1 MLPVKLLPQFI
12 RLRNLR
18 EVPKCFCYALPLLA
32 TIVPCSLAQSVP
44 PPPLGMQADAAFADS
59 FRSNHVTNVFAT
71 TQKTSCYTPEV
82 PYAGN
87 LGPTNGYTG
96 ETACNG
102 RANTGENQ
110 GPYPTQNVVNQPQ
123 LVNNHSESD
132 LRVDPTDPNHLIG
145 QTKWFVSAEG
155 YNEGYNHLQGFYES
169 FDGGKTWSVQGHV
182 PGYEGFTDN
191 TDPVGAFDGFGNYH
205 ALLLPYQFSYDKFG
219 FQVFANGSSLPNPAL
234 PGEAIS
240 SAVRPHGAI
249 SAIDWNFTHNGSLDY
264 LMTAPNA
271 HSNDP
276 DKQWITVDLNPASPH
291 YNRIYAMWTLFV
303 FNPSNVFVSF
313 SDANADGSHTDWSTP
328 TVLPTINGHPWDS
341 YMLPHVTPDGTVYT
355 TETNNPAQQGF
366 QFADLYVI
374 SSRDGGLTWQT
385 PLLVHHDIFV
395 PTYQNTT
402 FREGI
407 VNTFAVGHHLINGRY
422 PLYVSWEDGSSGV
435 SNLYLTTSLDGGVT
449 WPTPIV
455 VNDNT
460 NPVDELQPNLNV
472 ADNGVTD
479 TVSVAFYDRRLPCPA
494 AGTAEAFSAGIA
506 LDPGTSASPG
516 TPYGRSNFCVN
527 TAIQFYNATLQPI
540 GRNIRLSA
548 HTWDPQ
554 LNAPHPHCICSSET
568 FIGDYFGNTS
578 GGSNEY
584 TTSVSTFDDGSNPNH
599 YQQQVVA
606 SVPIPKP

>member
-1 MLPVKLLPQFI
+1 MLPIKRI
-12 RLRNLR
+12 RFHSGELCNFWTLA
-18 EVPKCFCYALPLLA
+18 KCFCSAFSLLI
-32 TIVPCSLAQSVP
+32 TLVPPSLAQSVLTP
-44 PPPLGMQADAAFADS
+44 PQGTQTDAAFADS
-59 FRSNHVTNVFAT
+59 SRLSHVTNVFAT

-96 ETACNG
+96 ETPCNG
-102 RANTGENQ
+102 SANTGEDL
-110 GPYPTQNVVNQPQ
+110 GPYRTQNVRNSPL

-132 LRVDPTDPNHLIG
+132 LRVDPTNPNHLIG

-155 YNEGYNHLQGFYES
+155 YNHLQGFYES
-169 FDGGKTWSVQGHV
+169 FDGGKSWSVQGHV

-191 TDPVGAFDGFGNYH
+191 TDPVGAFDAFGNYH
-205 ALLLPYQFSYDKFG
+205 ALLLPYQFSYDDIG
-219 FQVFANGSSLPNPAL
+219 GQVFNNGSSLPNPGL

-240 SAVRPHGAI
+240 SAVRPHGAV
-249 SAIDWNFTHNGSLDY
+249 SATGWSFIHNGSLDY

-276 DKQWITVDLNPASPH
+276 DKQWITVDVFPSSPH
-291 YNRIYAMWTLFV
+291 YNRIYAMWTLFA
-303 FNPSNVFVSF
+303 FNPSSVFVSF
-313 SDANADGSHTDWSTP
+313 SDANADGSHTDWSQP
-328 TVLPTINGHPWDS
+328 AVLPTINGHPWDS
-341 YMLPHVTPDGTVYT
+341 YMLPHVTPDGTLYT

-374 SSRDGGLTWQT
+374 VSHDGGGTWQT
-385 PLLVHHDIFV
+385 PLLVHHDVFV

-407 VNTFAVGHHLINGRY
+407 VNTFAVGHHLLNGHY

-435 SNLYLTTSLDGGVT
+435 SNIYLTSSTDNGVT
-449 WPTPIV
+449 WSAPIV
-455 VNDNT
+455 VNDNV

-472 ADNGVTD
+472 ADDGVTD
-479 TVSVAFYDRRLPCPA
+479 TVSVAFYDRRLSCPA
-494 AGTAEAFSAGIA
+494 AGSSEATAAGIA
-506 LDPGTSASPG
+506 LDPGTTASPG
-516 TPYGRSNFCVN
+516 APYGRANYCIN
-527 TAIQFYNATLQPI
+527 TAIQFYDATLQPI
-540 GRNIRLSA
+540 GHNIRISQ

-578 GGSNEY
+578 SASSEY
-584 TTSVSTFDDGSNPNH
+584 TTSVSTFDDGSNQNH

-606 SVPIPKP
+606 SVRIPKH

>member
-1 MLPVKLLPQFI
+1 MLPVKPLLLHSAHA
-12 RLRNLR
+12 RDLWT
-18 EVPKCFCYALPLLA
+18 VPKRFCPALLLLA
-32 TIVPCSLAQSVP
+32 ILVPRSVAQSVP
-44 PPPLGMQADAAFADS
+44 PPPQGAQTDAAFADS
-59 FRSNHVTNVFAT
+59 FKSNHVTNVFAT

-96 ETACNG
+96 ETPCNG
-102 RANTGENQ
+102 SANTGEDL
-110 GPYPTQNVVNQPQ
+110 GPYQTQNVVNLPQ

-132 LRVDPTDPNHLIG
+132 LRVDPTNPNHLIG

-155 YNEGYNHLQGFYES
+155 YNHLLGFYES
-169 FDGGKTWSVQGHV
+169 FDGGKTWSVQGHI

-191 TDPVGAFDGFGNYH
+191 TDPVGAFDAFGNYH

-240 SAVRPHGAI
+240 AA
-249 SAIDWNFTHNGSLDY
+249 A
-264 LMTAPNA
+264 
-271 HSNDP
+271 P
-276 DKQWITVDLNPASPH
+276 DKQWITVDVSPSSPH
-291 YNRIYAMWTLFV
+291 YNRIYAMWTLFA
-303 FNPSNVFVSF
+303 FNPSSVFVSF
-313 SDANADGSHTDWSTP
+313 ADAKADGSHTDWSTP

-355 TETNNPAQQGF
+355 TETNNPQQKGF

-374 SSRDGGLTWQT
+374 SSRDGGVTWQT

-407 VNTFAVGHHLINGRY
+407 VNTFAVGHHLINGHY
-422 PLYVSWEDGSSGV
+422 PLYVSWEDDASGLSNIYVTSSTD
-435 SNLYLTTSLDGGVT
+435 NGVT
-449 WPTPIV
+449 WSTPIV
-455 VNDNT
+455 VNDNV

-479 TVSVAFYDRRLPCPA
+479 TVSVAFYDRRLSCPA
-494 AGTAEAFSAGIA
+494 AGTAEAIAAGIG
-506 LDPGTSASPG
+506 LDPGTGASPG
-516 TPYGRSNFCVN
+516 TPYGRSNYCIN
-527 TAIQFYNATLQPI
+527 TAIQFYSSTLTPI
-540 GRNIRLSA
+540 GQNIRMSQ

-568 FIGDYFGNTS
+568 FIGDYFGNASSAST
-578 GGSNEY
+578 EY
-584 TTSVSTFDDGSNPNH
+584 TTSVSTFDDSSNPNH

-606 SVPIPKP
+606 NVPIPKP

>member
-1 MLPVKLLPQFI
+1 MFPVKPVRQSIPLHNP
-12 RLRNLR
+12 R
-18 EVPKCFCYALPLLA
+18 EVPKCFCRTLVLLA
-32 TIVPCSLAQSVP
+32 TLVPCSLAQSVP
-44 PPPLGMQADAAFADS
+44 PPPQGTQTDAFFADS
-59 FRSNHVTNVFAT
+59 FRLNHVSNVFAT
-71 TQKTSCYTPEV
+71 TQRTSCYTPEV

-96 ETACNG
+96 ETPCNG
-102 RANTGENQ
+102 SANTGENL

-132 LRVDPTDPNHLIG
+132 LRVDPTNANHLIG
-145 QTKWFVSAEG
+145 QTKWFVSA
-155 YNEGYNHLQGFYES
+155 EGYNHLQGFYES
-169 FDGGKTWSVQGHV
+169 FDGGKTWLAQGHI

-191 TDPVGAFDGFGNYH
+191 TDPVGAFDAFGNYH
-205 ALLLPYQFSYDKFG
+205 ALLLPYQFSYDKSG
-219 FQVFANGSSLPNPAL
+219 GQVFNNGSSLPNPAL

-249 SAIDWNFTHNGSLDY
+249 SASDWNFTHKGGLDY

-276 DKQWITVDLNPASPH
+276 DKQWITVDLNPSSPH
-291 YNRIYAMWTLFV
+291 YNRIYAMWTLFA
-303 FNPSNVFVSF
+303 FNPSSVFVSF
-313 SDANADGSHTDWSTP
+313 ADANADGSHTDWSAP
-328 TVLPTINGHPWDS
+328 AVLPTINGHPWDS

-355 TETNNPAQQGF
+355 TETNNPSQQGF

-374 SSRDGGLTWQT
+374 SSRDGGVTWQT

-407 VNTFAVGHHLINGRY
+407 VNSFAVGHHLINGHY

-435 SNLYLTTSLDGGVT
+435 SNLYLTTSIDGGVT
-449 WPTPIV
+449 WSTPIV
-455 VNDNT
+455 VNDNVS
-460 NPVDELQPNLNV
+460 PVDELQPNLNV
-472 ADNGVTD
+472 ADNGGTD
-479 TVSVAFYDRRLPCPA
+479 TVSVAFYDRRLSCPA
-494 AGTAEAFSAGIA
+494 AGTAEAIGAGIA

-540 GRNIRLSA
+540 GHNIRLSA
-548 HTWDPQ
+548 QTWDPQ
-554 LNAPHPHCICSSET
+554 LNAPHPRCICDSET

-578 GGSNEY
+578 GGSTEY

-599 YQQQVVA
+599 YQQQVIA
-606 SVPIPKP
+606 SVPIPKL

>member
-1 MLPVKLLPQFI
+1 MLRIKRIRFHSV
-12 RLRNLR
+12 RLRGFWMPAKCLCVALSLLTTL
-18 EVPKCFCYALPLLA
+18 VPR
-32 TIVPCSLAQSVP
+32 SLAQSVP
-44 PPPLGMQADAAFADS
+44 TPPQGTQTDAAFADS
-59 FRSNHVTNVFAT
+59 FKLSHVTNVFAT

-82 PYAGN
+82 LYAGN

-96 ETACNG
+96 ETPCNG
-102 RANTGENQ
+102 SANTGEDL
-110 GPYPTQNVVNQPQ
+110 GPYRTQNVRNSPL

-132 LRVDPTDPNHLIG
+132 LRVDPTNPNHLIG

-155 YNEGYNHLQGFYES
+155 YNHLLGFYES
-169 FDGGKTWSVQGHV
+169 FDGGKSWSVQGHV

-191 TDPVGAFDGFGNYH
+191 TDPVGAFDAFGNYH
-205 ALLLPYQFSYDKFG
+205 ALLLPYQFSYDHVG
-219 FQVFANGSSLPNPAL
+219 GQVFNNGSSLPNPGL

-240 SAVRPHGAI
+240 SAVRPHGAV
-249 SAIDWNFTHNGSLDY
+249 SATDWSFIHNGSLDY

-276 DKQWITVDLNPASPH
+276 DKQWITVDVYPSSPH
-291 YNRIYAMWTLFV
+291 YNRIYAMWTLFT
-303 FNPSNVFVSF
+303 FNPSSVFASF
-313 SDANADGSHTDWSTP
+313 SDANADGGHTDWSP
-328 TVLPTINGHPWDS
+328 PAVLPTINGHPWDS

-374 SSRDGGLTWQT
+374 VSHDGGVTWQT
-385 PLLVHHDIFV
+385 PLLVHHDVFV

-407 VNTFAVGHHLINGRY
+407 VNTFAVGHHLFNGHY

-435 SNLYLTTSLDGGVT
+435 SNIYLTSSTDNGVT
-449 WPTPIV
+449 WSAPIA
-455 VNDNT
+455 VNDNI

-472 ADNGVTD
+472 ADDGVTD
-479 TVSVAFYDRRLPCPA
+479 TVSVAFYDRRLSCPA
-494 AGTAEAFSAGIA
+494 AGSSEATAAGIA
-506 LDPGTSASPG
+506 LDPGTAASPG
-516 TPYGRSNFCVN
+516 APYGRANYCIN
-527 TAIQFYNATLQPI
+527 TAIQFYDATLQPI
-540 GRNIRLSA
+540 GHNIRLSQ

-578 GGSNEY
+578 SASSEY
-584 TTSVSTFDDGSNPNH
+584 TTSVSTFDDGSNQNH

-606 SVPIPKP
+606 SVPIPKH

>member
-1 MLPVKLLPQFI
+1 MLPIKRI
-12 RLRNLR
+12 RFHSR
-18 EVPKCFCYALPLLA
+18 ELCNFWTLAKCFCSAFSLLI
-32 TIVPCSLAQSVP
+32 TLVPPSLAQSVP
-44 PPPLGMQADAAFADS
+44 TPPQGTQTDAAFADS
-59 FRSNHVTNVFAT
+59 SRLSHVTNVFAT

-96 ETACNG
+96 ETPCN
-102 RANTGENQ
+102 RSANTGEDL
-110 GPYPTQNVVNQPQ
+110 GPYRTQNVRNSPL

-132 LRVDPTDPNHLIG
+132 LRVDPTNPNHLIG

-155 YNEGYNHLQGFYES
+155 YNHLVGFYES
-169 FDGGKTWSVQGHV
+169 FDGGKSWSVQGHV

-191 TDPVGAFDGFGNYH
+191 TDPVGAFDAFGNYH
-205 ALLLPYQFSYDKFG
+205 ALLLPYQFSYDDVG
-219 FQVFANGSSLPNPAL
+219 GQVFNNGSSLPNPGL

-240 SAVRPHGAI
+240 SAVRPHGAV
-249 SAIDWNFTHNGSLDY
+249 SATDWSFIHNGSLDY

-276 DKQWITVDLNPASPH
+276 DKQWITVDVFPSSPH
-291 YNRIYAMWTLFV
+291 YNRIYAMWTLFA
-303 FNPSNVFVSF
+303 FNPSSVFVSF
-313 SDANADGSHTDWSTP
+313 SDANADGSHTDWSQP
-328 TVLPTINGHPWDS
+328 AVLPTINGHPWDS
-341 YMLPHVTPDGTVYT
+341 YMLPHVTPDGTLYT

-366 QFADLYVI
+366 RFADLYVI
-374 SSRDGGLTWQT
+374 VSHDGGGTWQT
-385 PLLVHHDIFV
+385 PLLVHHDVFV

-407 VNTFAVGHHLINGRY
+407 VNTFAVGHHFLNGHY

-435 SNLYLTTSLDGGVT
+435 SNIYLTSSTDNGVT
-449 WPTPIV
+449 WSAPIV
-455 VNDNT
+455 VNDNI

-472 ADNGVTD
+472 ADDGVTD
-479 TVSVAFYDRRLPCPA
+479 TVSVAFYDRRLSCPA
-494 AGTAEAFSAGIA
+494 AGSSEATAAGIA
-506 LDPGTSASPG
+506 LDPGTTASPG
-516 TPYGRSNFCVN
+516 APYGRANYCIN
-527 TAIQFYNATLQPI
+527 TAIQFYDATLQPI
-540 GRNIRLSA
+540 GHNIRISQ

-578 GGSNEY
+578 SASSEY
-584 TTSVSTFDDGSNPNH
+584 TTSVSTFDDGSNQNH

-606 SVPIPKP
+606 SVRIPKH

>member
-1 MLPVKLLPQFI
+1 MLPVSKPFAYSNRAPNLCGIEKYLCLAVLL
-12 RLRNLR
+12 LTTL
-18 EVPKCFCYALPLLA
+18 APL
-32 TIVPCSLAQSVP
+32 SFAQAVP
-44 PPPLGMQADAAFADS
+44 PPPQGTQTDASFADS
-59 FRSNHVTNVFAT
+59 FKLNHVTNVFAT
-71 TQKTSCYTPEV
+71 TQKISCYTPEV
-82 PYAGN
+82 LYPGN
-87 LGPTNGYTG
+87 LSPTNGYTG
-96 ETACNG
+96 ETPCNG
-102 RANTGENQ
+102 SANTGEDL
-110 GPYPTQNVVNQPQ
+110 GPYPTQNVVNRPL

-132 LRVDPTDPNHLIG
+132 LRVDPTNPNHLIG
-145 QTKWFVSAEG
+145 QTKWFVSA
-155 YNEGYNHLQGFYES
+155 EGYNHLQGFYES

-191 TDPVGAFDGFGNYH
+191 TDPVGAFDAFGNYH

-219 FQVFANGSSLPNPAL
+219 FQVFNNGSSLPNPSL

-249 SAIDWNFTHNGSLDY
+249 SATDWNFTHNGSLDY

-276 DKQWITVDLNPASPH
+276 DKQWITVDLNPSSPH
-291 YNRIYAMWTLFV
+291 YNRIYAMWTLFA
-303 FNPSNVFVSF
+303 FNPSSVFVSF
-313 SDANADGSHTDWSTP
+313 SDANADGSHADWSTP

-355 TETNNPAQQGF
+355 TETNNPQQKGF
-366 QFADLYVI
+366 QFADLYLI
-374 SSRDGGLTWQT
+374 SSGDGGVTWQT
-385 PLLVHHDIFV
+385 PLLVHHDVFV

-407 VNTFAVGHHLINGRY
+407 VNTFAVGHHLVNGHY
-422 PLYVSWEDGSSGV
+422 PLYVSWEDGASGL
-435 SNLYLTTSLDGGVT
+435 SNIYLTTSTDNGVT
-449 WPTPIV
+449 WSTPII
-455 VNDNT
+455 VNDNV

-479 TVSVAFYDRRLPCPA
+479 AVSVAFYDRRLSCQA
-494 AGTAEAFSAGIA
+494 AGTAEAIAAGIA

-516 TPYGRSNFCVN
+516 TPYSRSNYCIN
-527 TAIQFYNATLQPI
+527 AAIQFYTATLAPV
-540 GRNIRLSA
+540 GHNIRLSA

-554 LNAPHPHCICSSET
+554 LNAPHPHCICSSGT

-578 GGSNEY
+578 GGSTEY

-606 SVPIPKP
+606 SVPIPKL

>member
-1 MLPVKLLPQFI
+1 MLPVKPLPQSI
-12 RLRNLR
+12 RLRNLWV
-18 EVPKCFCYALPLLA
+18 VPKRLCSALLLLMSF
-32 TIVPCSLAQSVP
+32 VPRSVAQSVP
-44 PPPLGMQADAAFADS
+44 PPPQGTQTDAAFADS
-59 FRSNHVTNVFAT
+59 FRLNHVSSVFAT

-82 PYAGN
+82 PFAAN

-96 ETACNG
+96 EIRCNG
-102 RANTGENQ
+102 SANTGEDF

-132 LRVDPTDPNHLIG
+132 LRVDPTNPNHLIG
-145 QTKWFVSAEG
+145 QTKWFVSA
-155 YNEGYNHLQGFYES
+155 EGYNHLQGFYES

-205 ALLLPYQFSYDKFG
+205 ALLLPYQFSYDKSG
-219 FQVFANGSSLPNPAL
+219 GQVFNNGSSLPNPAL

-249 SAIDWNFTHNGSLDY
+249 SAADWNFTHNGGPDY

-276 DKQWITVDLNPASPH
+276 DKQWITVDLNPSSPH
-291 YNRIYAMWTLFV
+291 YNRIYAMWTLFT
-303 FNPSNVFVSF
+303 FNPSSVFVSF
-313 SDANADGSHTDWSTP
+313 ADANADGNHTDWSTP

-341 YMLPHVTPDGTVYT
+341 YMLPHVTPDGKVYT

-374 SSRDGGLTWQT
+374 SSGDGGVTWQI

-407 VNTFAVGHHLINGRY
+407 VNTFAVGHHLINGHY
-422 PLYVSWEDGSSGV
+422 PLYVSWEDGASGV
-435 SNLYLTTSLDGGVT
+435 SNIYLTSSTDSGAM
-449 WPTPIV
+449 WSTPIV
-455 VNDNT
+455 VNDNVS
-460 NPVDELQPNLNV
+460 PVDELQPSLNI

-479 TVSVAFYDRRLPCPA
+479 TVSVAFYDRRLSCPA
-494 AGTAEAFSAGIA
+494 VGTAEAVAAGIA

-527 TAIQFYNATLQPI
+527 TAIQFYSATLQPI
-540 GRNIRLSA
+540 GHNIRLSA

-554 LNAPHPHCICSSET
+554 LNAPHPHCPCSSET

-578 GGSNEY
+578 GGSTEY

-606 SVPIPKP
+606 SVPIPKL

>member
-1 MLPVKLLPQFI
+1 MLPIKRI
-12 RLRNLR
+12 RFHSR
-18 EVPKCFCYALPLLA
+18 ELCNFWTLAKCFCSAFSLLI
-32 TIVPCSLAQSVP
+32 TLVPPSLAQSVLTP
-44 PPPLGMQADAAFADS
+44 PQGTQTDAAFADS
-59 FRSNHVTNVFAT
+59 FRLSHVTNVFAT

-96 ETACNG
+96 ETPCNG
-102 RANTGENQ
+102 SANTGEDL
-110 GPYPTQNVVNQPQ
+110 GPYRTQNVRNSPL

-132 LRVDPTDPNHLIG
+132 LRVDPTNPNHLIG

-155 YNEGYNHLQGFYES
+155 YNHLVGFYES
-169 FDGGKTWSVQGHV
+169 FDGGKSWSVQGHV

-191 TDPVGAFDGFGNYH
+191 TDPVGAFDAFGNYH
-205 ALLLPYQFSYDKFG
+205 ALLLPYQFSYDDVG
-219 FQVFANGSSLPNPAL
+219 GQVFNNGSSLPNPGL

-240 SAVRPHGAI
+240 SAVRPHGAV
-249 SAIDWNFTHNGSLDY
+249 SATDWSFIHNGSLDY

-276 DKQWITVDLNPASPH
+276 DKQWITVDVFPSSPH
-291 YNRIYAMWTLFV
+291 YNRIYAMWTLFA
-303 FNPSNVFVSF
+303 FNPSSVFVSF
-313 SDANADGSHTDWSTP
+313 SDANADGSHTDWSQP
-328 TVLPTINGHPWDS
+328 AVLPTINGHPWDS
-341 YMLPHVTPDGTVYT
+341 YMLPHVTPDGTLYT

-374 SSRDGGLTWQT
+374 VSHDGGVTWQT
-385 PLLVHHDIFV
+385 PLLVHHDVFV

-407 VNTFAVGHHLINGRY
+407 VNTFAVGHHLLNGHY

-435 SNLYLTTSLDGGVT
+435 SNIYLTSSTDNGVT
-449 WPTPIV
+449 WSAPIV
-455 VNDNT
+455 VNDNI

-472 ADNGVTD
+472 ADDGVTD
-479 TVSVAFYDRRLPCPA
+479 TVSVAFYDRRLSCPA
-494 AGTAEAFSAGIA
+494 AGSSEATAAGIA
-506 LDPGTSASPG
+506 LDPGTTASPG
-516 TPYGRSNFCVN
+516 APYGRANYCIN
-527 TAIQFYNATLQPI
+527 TAIQFYDATLQPI
-540 GRNIRLSA
+540 GHNIRISQ

-578 GGSNEY
+578 SASSEY
-584 TTSVSTFDDGSNPNH
+584 TTSVSTFDDGSNQNH

-606 SVPIPKP
+606 SVPIPKH

>member
-1 MLPVKLLPQFI
+1 MFPVKPLPQSI
-12 RLRNLR
+12 RFGNPC
-18 EVPKCFCYALPLLA
+18 EVPKCFCSALLLLA
-32 TIVPCSLAQSVP
+32 TLVPYSLAQSAP
-44 PPPLGMQADAAFADS
+44 PATQGTQTDATFADS

-96 ETACNG
+96 ETPCNG
-102 RANTGENQ
+102 AANTGEDL
-110 GPYPTQNVVNQPQ
+110 GPYPTQNVVNNPV

-132 LRVDPTDPNHLIG
+132 IRVDPTNPNHLIG
-145 QTKWFVSAEG
+145 QTKWFVSA
-155 YNEGYNHLQGFYES
+155 EGYNHLQGFYES
-169 FDGGKTWSVQGHV
+169 FDGGKTWPVQGHV

-219 FQVFANGSSLPNPAL
+219 FQVFNNGSSLPNPAL

-240 SAVRPHGAI
+240 SAARPHGALAA
-249 SAIDWNFTHNGSLDY
+249 SDWNFTHNGNLDY

-276 DKQWITVDLNPASPH
+276 DKQWITVDLNPSSPH
-291 YNRIYAMWTLFV
+291 YNRIYAMWTLFA
-303 FNPSNVFVSF
+303 FNPSSVFVSF
-313 SDANADGSHTDWSTP
+313 ADANADGSHSDWSIP
-328 TVLPTINGHPWDS
+328 AVLPTINGHPWDS

-355 TETNNPAQQGF
+355 TETNNPSQKGF

-374 SSRDGGLTWQT
+374 SSLDGGATWQT

-407 VNTFAVGHHLINGRY
+407 VNTFAVGHHLINGHY
-422 PLYVSWEDGSSGV
+422 PLYVSWEDGSSAV
-435 SNLYLTTSLDGGVT
+435 SNLYLTSSNDGGVT
-449 WPTPIV
+449 WSTPIV
-455 VNDNT
+455 VNDNV

-472 ADNGVTD
+472 ADNGSTD
-479 TVSVAFYDRRLPCPA
+479 TVSVAFYDRRLSCPA
-494 AGTAEAFSAGIA
+494 AGTAEAIGAGIA

-516 TPYGRSNFCVN
+516 TPFGRSNFCVN

-540 GRNIRLSA
+540 GHNIRLSG

-554 LNAPHPHCICSSET
+554 LNAPHTHCPCSSET

-578 GGSNEY
+578 GGSAEY

-599 YQQQVVA
+599 YQQQMVA
-606 SVPIPKP
+606 NVAIPKQ

>member
-1 MLPVKLLPQFI
+1 MLPVS
-12 RLRNLR
+12 
-18 EVPKCFCYALPLLA
+18 KCFPYSIHIQDLCGIETYLCLPLLLLTTFA
-32 TIVPCSLAQSVP
+32 PFSFAQSVP
-44 PPPLGMQADAAFADS
+44 PPPQVTQTDGSFADS
-59 FRSNHVTNVFAT
+59 FRINHVTNVFAT
-71 TQKTSCYTPEV
+71 TQKSSCYTPEV

-96 ETACNG
+96 ETPCSG
-102 RANTGENQ
+102 SANTGEDQ
-110 GPYPTQNVVNQPQ
+110 GPYPTQNVMNQPF

-132 LRVDPTDPNHLIG
+132 LRVDPTNPNHLIG
-145 QTKWFVSAEG
+145 QTKWFVSA
-155 YNEGYNHLQGFYES
+155 EGYNHLQGFYES

-205 ALLLPYQFSYDKFG
+205 ALLLPYQFSYDKSG
-219 FQVFANGSSLPNPAL
+219 FQVFNNGSSLPNPEL

-249 SAIDWNFTHNGSLDY
+249 FATDWNSTHNGGLDY

-276 DKQWITVDLNPASPH
+276 DKQWITVDINPSSPH
-291 YNRIYAMWTLFV
+291 YNRIYAMWTLFA
-303 FNPSNVFVSF
+303 FNPSSVFVSF
-313 SDANADGSHTDWSTP
+313 SDANADGSHTDWSPP

-355 TETNNPAQQGF
+355 TETNNPQQKGF
-366 QFADLYVI
+366 LFADLYVI
-374 SSRDGGLTWQT
+374 SSRDGGVTWQT
-385 PLLVHHDIFV
+385 PLLVHHDISV

-407 VNTFAVGHHLINGRY
+407 VNTFAVGHHLINGYY
-422 PLYVSWEDGSSGV
+422 PLYVSWEDGASGV
-435 SNLYLTTSLDGGVT
+435 SNIYLTTSMDNGVT
-449 WPTPIV
+449 WSTPIV
-455 VNDNT
+455 VNDNV
-460 NPVDELQPNLNV
+460 NLVDALQPNLNV

-479 TVSVAFYDRRLPCPA
+479 TVSVAFYDRRLPCQA
-494 AGTAEAFSAGIA
+494 AGTAEAIAAGIA

-516 TPYGRSNFCVN
+516 TPYSRSNYCIN
-527 TAIQFYNATLQPI
+527 TAIQFYTATLAPI
-540 GRNIRLSA
+540 GHNTRLSQ

-554 LNAPHPHCICSSET
+554 LNSPHWICICNSGT

-578 GGSNEY
+578 GGSTEY